1 MWMLVLMTELQIR
14 HGRGSLLAAHPRL
27 KLTTW
32 APLAWA
38 ALAWQLSRSGPSH
51 IPSVAVMVIPPTPV
65 LRRRGLEGH
74 QPPPVEEAAVLLPGS
89 RRRASF

>member
-1 MWMLVLMTELQIR
+1 MDAGADDRIANQAWGSYT
-14 HGRGSLLAAHPRL
+14 GRGSLLADHPRL

-74 QPPPVEEAAVLLPGS
+74 QPGL
-89 RRRASF
+89 R